1 MFRTASALLFF
12 FSLTNIVF
20 AEDRSTDSLRLEV
33 TLSSK
38 NEALEIMQDHM
49 RSQLDWRSYF
59 THRMD
64 VQRRARL
71 SDEKLRGEPSTASAD
86 QPQ

>member
-1 MFRTASALLFF
+1 MFRTTFTLLFF

-20 AEDRSTDSLRLEV
+20 AEDRSTDSLSQEV
-33 TLSSK
+33 TSSDK

-49 RSQLDWRSYF
+49 RSQMDWRSYF

-71 SDEKLRGEPSTASAD
+71 SGEKLRGEPSTASAD
-86 QPQ
+86 QPR